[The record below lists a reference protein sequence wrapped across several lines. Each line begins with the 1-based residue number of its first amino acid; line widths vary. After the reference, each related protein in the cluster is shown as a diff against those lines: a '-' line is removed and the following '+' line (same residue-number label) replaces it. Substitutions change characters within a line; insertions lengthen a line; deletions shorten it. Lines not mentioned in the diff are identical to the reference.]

1 MLQPKNKKEY
11 RRTLII
17 FLVAWLLATA
27 LFVLGLTQMFK
38 TNCKVERDLKN
49 RVARLETYERE
60 RDAIMS
66 TVTGVSEQL
75 EKLSDNFDD
84 NDMLRELRKYPKNE
98 ELEDSEFS
106 GRLNEMCA
114 KLATVVEQAK
124 TERKEL
130 TERSDECQQEI
141 TKIERSH
148 QLIINEK
155 NAEIARLNTELTITR
170 NQGR

>member
-66 TVTGVSEQL
+66 TVTGVSERL

-84 NDMLRELRKYPKNE
+84 NDMLRELRKYPNE
-98 ELEDSEFS
+98 ELDDNEFS

-124 TERKEL
+124 AKSEKL